1 MRPGLQSRYSYPFID
16 PDSVAVP
23 DGDAGI
29 TATVRQMEKLVH
41 GPKGVRSWV
50 VRQAAVEA
58 VRGVERGQP
67 EIDSVFEWVRDNI
80 EFRGEYGEL
89 LQSPEATINLQA
101 GDCDD
106 QSTLIAALLSSL
118 GFETRFRT
126 LAMREDPGEY
136 SHVYAEVRDKRSGE
150 WTPLDTTVQGSF
162 PGWQPDGVART
173 ETYGVMAPASANNN
187 GLIGRLFSFLR

>member
-1 MRPGLQSRYSYPFID
+1 MRLGYSSSEF
-16 PDSVAVP
+16 VAPYTVP
-23 DGDAGI
+23 VPEGDAGI
-29 TATVRQMEKLVH
+29 RATVQQMEKLLY
-41 GPKGVRSWV
+41 GSKGVKSWT
-50 VRQAAVEA
+50 VRQAAIEA

-89 LQSPEATINLQA
+89 LQSPEATINLAA

-126 LAMREDPGEY
+126 IAMREDPSEY
-136 SHVYAEVRDKRSGE
+136 SHVYAEVRDKQTGG
-150 WTPLDTTVQGSF
+150 WIPLDTTVHGSY
-162 PGWQPDGVART
+162 PGWEPDGVART
-173 ETYGVMAPASANNN
+173 ETYGVMAPAAGNNG
-187 GLIGRLFSFLR
+187 GLIGRFFNLFR